1 MSRIFLGLA
10 ALPLMGMAQTGAM
23 VVNVGGSAARSCYL
37 SAEARDASSAAIDEC
52 DKAVQQGM
60 LDERNLVASHVNR
73 GILYLVRNNYPSA
86 EADFDRAMTLSPN
99 QPEAWLNS
107 GIAHLEQGR
116 ALSAAPRFEK
126 ALSLRTSKPAIAYYG
141 LALAKEDR
149 GDLRGAYA
157 DLKRA
162 VELSPQWAL
171 PAREMKRYRFARK
184 GGPD

>member
-37 SAEARDASSAAIDEC
+37 SAEARDASSKAMGGC
-52 DKAVQQGM
+52 DMAVQQGP
-60 LDERNLVASHVNR
+60 LDSHNLVASHVNR
-73 GILYLVRNNYPSA
+73 GILHLVRNSYPDA
-86 EADFDRAMTLSPN
+86 EADFDRAMALSPN

-107 GIAHLEQGR
+107 GIAQLEQGR
-116 ALSAAPRFEK
+116 AAAAEPRFEK
-126 ALSLRTSKPAIAYYG
+126 ALALRTTAPAIAYYG

-162 VELSPQWAL
+162 TELSPQWTA
-171 PAREMKRYRFARK
+171 PVRELKRYRLARK
-184 GGPD
+184 GD